1 MSSEGSRLYTPEI
14 LGLTLRL
21 ADFPWIDG
29 LAMEGQARSP
39 SCGSTLAIGL
49 DSDGE
54 GLIAGLGMRV
64 QACAIGQASAA
75 LFADSANGL
84 GATDIEQAATA
95 MAAWLAGEGP
105 LPNWPRIGLLTP
117 ALAYPGRHGAIMLP
131 WKAAVQ
137 ALSKRPRSR

>member
-1 MSSEGSRLYTPEI
+1 MSAEGSRLYTPEI

-29 LAMEGQARSP
+29 LPMEGQARSA
-39 SCGSTLAIGL
+39 SCGSTLAIALGCGADGAIDRLGL
-49 DSDGE
+49 
-54 GLIAGLGMRV
+54 RV

-75 LFADSANGL
+75 IFADGARGL
-84 GATDIEQAATA
+84 RESDIDRASSA
-95 MAAWLAGEGP
+95 MALWLAGESP
-105 LPNWPRIGLLTP
+105 APDWPGVSLLAP

-137 ALSKRPRSR
+137 ALSKRPSAR